1 MKTARIS
8 KDVGMKH
15 TIGAAVV
22 ALGLACGSAGA
33 QTTSLRLTTENSPP
47 FNMMEGDKIVGRA
60 TDMVREMAE
69 RAKINI
75 TIEMLPWARA
85 YNQALKEADTCV
97 FTTTRTPEREPLFK
111 WVGPV
116 GSSDWALY
124 GNSERNLKLTSIED
138 ARSMTIGTYLGDARD
153 DYFRSRGFKV
163 ESVSDDL
170 SNPRKLLLNRIDLW
184 AASVVRGSMLVAQND
199 WTGKVV
205 PLLVFHTVDL
215 YMACH
220 VDLPAALIDRL
231 NTTLQVMARD
241 GTTKAIEKKYAHWP
255 LPPS

>member
-1 MKTARIS
+1 
-8 KDVGMKH
+8 MKH
-15 TIGAAVV
+15 TIWAA
-22 ALGLACGSAGA
+22 ALAVWLASGGAGA
-33 QTTSLRLTTENSPP
+33 QTTSLRLTTESSPP

-60 TDMVREMAE
+60 TDMVREMAD
-69 RAKINI
+69 RAKVGI

-85 YNQALKEADTCV
+85 YNQALKESDACV
-97 FTTTRTPEREPLFK
+97 FTTTRTPEREALFK

-124 GNSERNLKLTSIED
+124 GNAERKLKLGSIED
-138 ARSMTIGTYLGDARD
+138 ARPMIIGTYLGDARD
-153 DYFRSRGFKV
+153 EYFRSRGFKV

-205 PLLVFHTVDL
+205 PLLVFHKVDL

-220 VDLPAALIDRL
+220 VDLPTALIDRL
-231 NTTLQVMARD
+231 NAALQTMVRD

-255 LPPS
+255 LPPT

>member
-1 MKTARIS
+1 MKYTLR
-8 KDVGMKH
+8 
-15 TIGAAVV
+15 AAV
-22 ALGLACGSAGA
+22 LAVCFASAGAGAGAGA
-33 QTTSLRLTTENSPP
+33 QTTNLRLTTESSPP

-69 RAKINI
+69 RAKVGI

-85 YNQALKEADTCV
+85 YNQALKESDTCV
-97 FTTTRTPEREPLFK
+97 FTTTRTPEREALFK

-124 GNSERNLKLTSIED
+124 GNAERNIKLSSIED
-138 ARSMTIGTYLGDARD
+138 ARAMTIGTYLGDARD
-153 DYFRSRGFKV
+153 EYFRSRGFKV

-205 PLLVFHTVDL
+205 PLLVFHKVDL

-220 VDLPAALIDRL
+220 ADLPTALIDRL
-231 NTTLQVMARD
+231 NAALQSMARD
-241 GTTKAIEKKYAHWP
+241 GTTKVILKKYAHWP
-255 LPPS
+255 LPPT

>member
-1 MKTARIS
+1 MKLAS
-8 KDVGMKH
+8 LVVG
-15 TIGAAVV
+15 IGTLLVVGGVAAQPAV
-22 ALGLACGSAGA
+22 
-33 QTTSLRLTTENSPP
+33 LRLTTETSPP

-60 TDMVREMAE
+60 TDMVREMAD
-69 RAKINI
+69 RAKVGI

-85 YNQALKEADTCV
+85 YNQALKESDTCV
-97 FTTTRTPEREPLFK
+97 FTTTRTPEREALFK

-124 GNSERNLKLTSIED
+124 GNAERKLKLGSIED
-138 ARSMTIGTYLGDARD
+138 ARPMIIGTYLGDARD
-153 DYFRSRGFKV
+153 EYFRSRGFKV

-205 PLLVFHTVDL
+205 PLLVFHKVDL

-220 VDLPAALIDRL
+220 VDLPTALIDRL
-231 NTTLQVMARD
+231 NAALQTMVRD

-255 LPPS
+255 LPPT